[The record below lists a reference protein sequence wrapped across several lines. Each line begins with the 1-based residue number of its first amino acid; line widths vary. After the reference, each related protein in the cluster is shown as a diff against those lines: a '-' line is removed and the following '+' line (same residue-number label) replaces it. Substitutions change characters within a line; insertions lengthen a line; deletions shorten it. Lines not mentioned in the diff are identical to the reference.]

1 MKSIKSLYLT
11 ITTILFARI
20 LYYVNKSINNSSDF
34 QWSATH
40 LIISGINPY
49 ESWLA
54 NINTSEDYLEKIV
67 NIQPARFS
75 KYCRGIL
82 NFHNI

>member
-40 LIISGINPY
+40 LIINGINPY

-54 NINTSEDYLEKIV
+54 QNTKNLFLATQDPVYIPSLHILYELKI
-67 NIQPARFS
+67 ID
-75 KYCRGIL
+75 I
-82 NFHNI
+82 